1 MKTLPIL
8 FTAFVG
14 TSSFAAAQ
22 HADVFIMDKTQDQLL
37 RISDIDADGLYYSLN
52 EASSFAASKSV
63 EGAEMRFESGLPVAY
78 WVDDSDDIIY
88 RGVDLDWNGLL
99 EGAEITAFRNSK
111 TIDGSSNADGIALTP
126 DGAVWWSARYNNGSS
141 TMRGVHRMKD
151 LTGNNDANDAGE
163 LVTVVPDNGTVFAPS
178 AVTGGLVPVDTENF
192 TRITR
197 SGNGVVA
204 YTGFSGNF
212 SNDFCLYRFEDI
224 NGDGDVNDAGES
236 INFMNAV
243 TKNPSLDRNADFQ
256 SGLLRDLATVD
267 GGGVPT
273 GHARLMYLATLNEGG
288 KDIIYAASDSSDTG
302 NYAFNAAAEGVNGLI
317 YRCEDLNL
325 DGDANDAGEV
335 TLYFDASSTSGL
347 VNFPKIVGMDGWGDS
362 IYVAALTN
370 DTVIYRLQD
379 LNGDGDAMDAGEFDD
394 NFGQGLYDPNTYGN
408 AWGAYPVDF
417 DVAFSNYHIFTVD
430 IAAFEGGAFEDPSPS
445 FTVSGSGCSNYSN
458 DVPTIHGAGVPQVG
472 LSTYYTS
479 VRNAP
484 AGQVAALS
492 VGTSTAN
499 WMGIPLP
506 LDLSGIGWTGC
517 TLYQNWAYTFYAATT
532 GVGMTGGVASK
543 LLTIPNQP
551 TLVGFNL
558 PMQWAVLVLDG
569 LGGFDIGVTPLG
581 TVTIQ

>member
-22 HADVFIMDKTQDQLL
+22 HADVFIMDKTQYQLL

-126 DGAVWWSARYNNGSS
+126 DGAVWWSARYDNGSS

-236 INFMNAV
+236 INFINAV

-288 KDIIYAASDSSDTG
+288 KDIIYAASD
-302 NYAFNAAAEGVNGLI
+302 
-317 YRCEDLNL
+317 
-325 DGDANDAGEV
+325 
-335 TLYFDASSTSGL
+335 
-347 VNFPKIVGMDGWGDS
+347 
-362 IYVAALTN
+362 
-370 DTVIYRLQD
+370 
-379 LNGDGDAMDAGEFDD
+379 
-394 NFGQGLYDPNTYGN
+394 
-408 AWGAYPVDF
+408 
-417 DVAFSNYHIFTVD
+417 
-430 IAAFEGGAFEDPSPS
+430 
-445 FTVSGSGCSNYSN
+445 
-458 DVPTIHGAGVPQVG
+458 
-472 LSTYYTS
+472 
-479 VRNAP
+479 
-484 AGQVAALS
+484 
-492 VGTSTAN
+492 
-499 WMGIPLP
+499 
-506 LDLSGIGWTGC
+506 
-517 TLYQNWAYTFYAATT
+517 
-532 GVGMTGGVASK
+532 
-543 LLTIPNQP
+543 
-551 TLVGFNL
+551 
-558 PMQWAVLVLDG
+558 
-569 LGGFDIGVTPLG
+569 
-581 TVTIQ
+581 